1 MSIVN
6 TFSLQSNRQ
15 IKINFDGGDLSSDAG
30 LLLIKEFISKLG
42 IERLLNRS
50 FKTNDSA
57 VFRYHTDRDNLL
69 QMIYMIMAGYFEDD
83 ASDELTKDH
92 VFKAVL
98 EKSALASQPTVSRFF
113 NRMDEDTLKQFQEIS
128 QILRKRIY
136 SIQMPQAV
144 ILDLDSTLLA
154 AYGKQEGRAFNFHY
168 RSNGYHPLVCYD
180 GITGDL
186 IKIQLR
192 DGAAYSCTGVTDFL
206 QPILDEYLNDY
217 PTIHLL
223 LRGDSGFA
231 TPDLYKQC
239 EENGTSYVIR
249 LMENFIKESKSG
261 FDFSA
266 VSSHNRIV
274 NANRVQVHALAYNI
288 FNWFRRLVLSA
299 KMRKQ
304 RIDTVRLKLLK
315 IATKVV
321 HSARYIT
328 FKLCSSCPYKE
339 EFYDPLS
346 AIGKLNVQLE

>member
-6 TFSLQSNRQ
+6 TSSLQSNRQ

-83 ASDELTKDH
+83 ASDELTKDPI
-92 VFKAVL
+92 FKAVL

-186 IKIQLR
+186 IKIHLR
-192 DGAAYSCTGVTDFL
+192 DGAAYSCTGVTNFL

-249 LMENFIKESKSG
+249 LKENFIKESKSG

-288 FNWFRRLVLSA
+288 FNWFR
-299 KMRKQ
+299 
-304 RIDTVRLKLLK
+304 
-315 IATKVV
+315 
-321 HSARYIT
+321 
-328 FKLCSSCPYKE
+328 
-339 EFYDPLS
+339 
-346 AIGKLNVQLE
+346 